1 MVMISPVSCLLNILA
16 FHLSEQRELLTDWE
30 VSVTSLLGLQQDVLP
45 GTSVKNG
52 PSKCLAPNLPTSYTF
67 DTLQLLL
74 SVLHLFYWVE
84 VYLHYIPDP
93 RNIT

>member
-52 PSKCLAPNLPTSYTF
+52 PSKCLAPILPTSYTF

-84 VYLHYIPDP
+84 VHLHYIPDP

>member
-1 MVMISPVSCLLNILA
+1 MRNMDLFYDIAGASE
-16 FHLSEQRELLTDWE
+16 LSEQRELLADWE

-52 PSKCLAPNLPTSYTF
+52 PRKCLAPNLPTSYTF

-84 VYLHYIPDP
+84 VHLYIPDP